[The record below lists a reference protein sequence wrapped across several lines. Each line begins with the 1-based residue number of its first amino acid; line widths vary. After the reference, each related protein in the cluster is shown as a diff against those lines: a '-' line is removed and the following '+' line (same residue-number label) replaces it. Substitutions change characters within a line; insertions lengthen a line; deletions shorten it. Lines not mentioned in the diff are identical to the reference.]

1 MKVLGLGSA
10 LIDLL
15 IRIESDAVLDE
26 LGFPR
31 GSMQLVDD
39 EGFVRLSAFVSG
51 FESVIAP
58 GGSACNTM
66 RAMANLKNDVG
77 FIAKAGMDSYADMYY
92 DELSRAGVASRLIST
107 CEKPTGVATTF
118 VSRDGER
125 TFGTYLGAS
134 MLLDADDLEDD
145 MFEGYDCFYLESY
158 KLVNYP
164 LVLRTAELARQKGL
178 KYALDLG
185 SYNMVE
191 EHLDFLKPF
200 VREYVDI
207 LFANEEEALAYTGK
221 PPRRALDEMAAEV
234 GLCVVKV
241 GEKGALIKRGDE
253 YVEVSAFPV
262 TPLDTTG
269 AGDFFA
275 AGFLHGYAHNY
286 PLDVCGRVGALL
298 ASYVI
303 RYMGPNLPGET
314 WGEIKEQLKTMELCV

>member
-15 IRIESDAVLDE
+15 IRIESDAMLDE

-51 FESVIAP
+51 FESVMAP

-77 FIAKAGMDSYADMYY
+77 FIAKAGMDSHADMYY
-92 DELSRAGVASRLIST
+92 NELSRAGVDSRLIPT
-107 CEKPTGVATTF
+107 AKKPTGVATTF

-134 MLLDADDLEDD
+134 MLLEAADLEED

-164 LVLRTAELARQKGL
+164 LVSRTAELARQKGL

-200 VREYVDI
+200 VREHVDI

-221 PPRRALDEMAAEV
+221 PPRQALDEMATEV

-241 GEKGALIKRGDE
+241 GENGALIKRGDE
-253 YVEVSAFPV
+253 YVEAPAFPV

-286 PLDVCGRVGALL
+286 PLDVCGRMGALL

-303 RYMGPNLPGET
+303 RYMGPNLPGEA
-314 WGEIKEQLKTMELCV
+314 WDEIKEQLKTMEYV

>member
-1 MKVLGLGSA
+1 MKILGLGSA
-10 LIDLL
+10 LIDRL
-15 IRIESDAVLDE
+15 IRIESDALLNE
-26 LGFPR
+26 LAFPR

-39 EGFVRLSAFVSG
+39 DGFKQLSAFVSG
-51 FESVIAP
+51 FESVTVP

-66 RAMANLKNDVG
+66 RAMANLKNNVG
-77 FIAKAGMDSYADMYY
+77 FIAKVGADSHADMYHS
-92 DELSRAGVASRLIST
+92 ELSRVGVVSQLIPT
-107 CEKPTGVATTF
+107 GEKPTGVATTF
-118 VSRDGER
+118 VSSDGER

-134 MLLDADDLEDD
+134 MLLGADDLTAD
-145 MFEGYDCFYLESY
+145 MFDGYDCFYLESY

-164 LVLRTAELARQKGL
+164 LVLRTAELVRQKGL

-191 EHLDFLKPF
+191 EHLGFLKTF
-200 VREYVDI
+200 VPGHVDI

-221 PPRRALDEMAAEV
+221 PPREALDEMAAEV
-234 GLCVVKV
+234 ALCVVKV

-253 YVEVSAFPV
+253 YVEAPAFPV
-262 TPLDTTG
+262 TALDTTG

-286 PLDVCGRVGALL
+286 PLDVCGRMGSLL

-303 RYMGPNLPGET
+303 RYMGPNLPDEA
-314 WGEIKEQLKTMELCV
+314 WSEVKEQLKTMELCV